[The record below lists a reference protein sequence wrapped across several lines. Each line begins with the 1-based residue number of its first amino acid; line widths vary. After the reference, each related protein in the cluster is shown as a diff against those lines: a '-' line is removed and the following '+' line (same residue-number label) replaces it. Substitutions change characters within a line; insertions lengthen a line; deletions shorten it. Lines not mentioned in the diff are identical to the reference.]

1 MAYCEWPPDWTNEFS
16 CCNLSRVT
24 VVLSAKQEWTERKE
38 VPWVEGSWL
47 HCLKLLILQ
56 RVADCSVSAP
66 GPRRSKRHRWN
77 ARGAWR
83 KGTSIPVNNLE
94 TKHDT
99 LTKERTLFFVQ
110 SADWSCWNP
119 GRKRML
125 ITLPSVI
132 AIAKSSST
140 STFLPHNVRFCLMK
154 A

>member
-1 MAYCEWPPDWTNEFS
+1 MCLFITSVKCCANCECLPDWTNEFS

-24 VVLSAKQEWTERKE
+24 VVLSAKQERTERKE

-47 HCLKLLILQ
+47 YYLKLLILH

-66 GPRRSKRHRWN
+66 GPWRSKGHRWN
-77 ARGAWR
+77 ARAAWR
-83 KGTSIPVNNLE
+83 KGTNIPVNNIE
-94 TKHDT
+94 TTHDT
-99 LTKERTLFFVQ
+99 LTKERTLFFVH

-119 GRKRML
+119 ARKRML

-140 STFLPHNVRFCLMK
+140 S
-154 A
+154 